1 MEKSMSAT
9 IVFRDERC
17 IDHVTPAGH
26 PECPQRLISIYGMLD
41 AQASGAGYEF
51 RTPREATP
59 EELALNHA
67 LSYIDAIKATAG
79 RQSVRLDPDTST
91 SAGSWTAARLAAGA
105 VLDGCDMLMSG
116 RAANAMALVRPP
128 GHHAEHDRA
137 MGFCLFNNVAVGARY
152 LLKNHG
158 LERVMIFDWDIHHG
172 NGTQNAFYSMPE
184 VLYVSAHQ
192 YPYYPG
198 TGALHETGSGAG
210 TGYTVNIPLAG
221 GQGDADYLLL
231 LEQVLVPLARAY
243 KPQLIIVSA
252 GYDTYVNDPLGTMDV
267 TPIGFGTMTSRLK
280 QLAEELCQGRLL
292 LALEGG
298 YHLDGIAQSIQH
310 TLNALAGHNAQL
322 YDGNTGVQPA
332 SQASV
337 GRVIAEVRKV
347 HAQTWPVFKA

>member
-1 MEKSMSAT
+1 
-9 IVFRDERC
+9 
-17 IDHVTPAGH
+17 
-26 PECPQRLISIYGMLD
+26 
-41 AQASGAGYEF
+41 
-51 RTPREATP
+51 
-59 EELALNHA
+59 
-67 LSYIDAIKATAG
+67 
-79 RQSVRLDPDTST
+79 
-91 SAGSWTAARLAAGA
+91 
-105 VLDGCDMLMSG
+105 MLMSG

-152 LLKNHG
+152 LLKHHG

-172 NGTQNAFYSMPE
+172 NGTQNSFYGMPE
-184 VLYVSAHQ
+184 VLYVSTHQ

-298 YHLDGIAQSIQH
+298 YHLDGIAQSVQH

-322 YDGNTGVQPA
+322 YDGNTDVQSG

-337 GRVIAEVRKV
+337 GRVIAEVRRV

>member
-1 MEKSMSAT
+1 MSAT

-41 AQASGAGYEF
+41 AQAPGAGYEF
-51 RTPREATP
+51 RTPREASP

-67 LSYIDAIKATAG
+67 PSYIETIKATAN
-79 RQSVRLDPDTST
+79 RQQVCLDPDTST
-91 SAGSWTAARLAAGA
+91 SSGSWTAARLAAGA
-105 VLDGCDMLMSG
+105 VLDGCDMLMSN

-152 LLKNHG
+152 VLQHHG

-184 VLYVSAHQ
+184 VLYVSTHQ

-210 TGYTVNIPLAG
+210 AGYTVNIPLAG

-231 LEQVLVPLARAY
+231 LEQVLVPLARSY

-267 TPIGFGTMTSRLK
+267 TPVGFGKMTFRLK
-280 QLAEELCQGRLL
+280 QLTEELCRGRLL

-298 YHLDGIAQSIQH
+298 YHLDGIAQSVQH

-322 YDGNTGVQPA
+322 YDGKTDMQSG
-332 SQASV
+332 SQA
-337 GRVIAEVRKV
+337 E
-347 HAQTWPVFKA
+347 QEL

>member
-1 MEKSMSAT
+1 MSAT

-26 PECPQRLISIYGMLD
+26 PECPQRLISIYQMLD
-41 AQASGAGYEF
+41 AQAPGAGYEF
-51 RTPREATP
+51 RTPREATW

-67 LSYIDAIKATAG
+67 PSYIDAIKATAG
-79 RQSVRLDPDTST
+79 RQPVRLDPDTST

-152 LLKNHG
+152 LLKHHG

-184 VLYVSAHQ
+184 VLYVSTHQ

-198 TGALHETGSGAG
+198 TGALHEIGSGAG
-210 TGYTVNIPLAG
+210 RGYTANIPLAG

-267 TPIGFGTMTSRLK
+267 TPVGFGTMTSRLK

-298 YHLDGIAQSIQH
+298 YHLEGIAQSIQH
-310 TLNALAGHNAQL
+310 TLNALAGHNAHF
-322 YDGNTGVQPA
+322 YDGNTDVQPA

-337 GRVIAEVRKV
+337 VRVIAEVRKV